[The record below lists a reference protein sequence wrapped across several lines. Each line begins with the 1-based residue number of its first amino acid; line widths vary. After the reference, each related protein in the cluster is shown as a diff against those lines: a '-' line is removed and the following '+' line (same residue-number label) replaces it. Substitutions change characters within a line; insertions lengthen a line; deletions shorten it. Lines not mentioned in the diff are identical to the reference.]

1 MGRKRQADVPVPK
14 QRPPA
19 PVDDHDGQHDAD
31 KVEDDDEEQDV
42 RLAKSVVCDEFTQ
55 TLEKKEIRK
64 GGKKKKCVT
73 WKSSCN
79 HCRGSLLTKRS
90 SS

>member
-1 MGRKRQADVPVPK
+1 M
-14 QRPPA
+14 PPT

-31 KVEDDDEEQDV
+31 EDGVKDYDEEQDV
-42 RLAKSVVCDEFTQ
+42 LLARSVFHDEFTQ
-55 TLEKKEIRK
+55 TSEKKEIRK

-79 HCRGSLLTKRS
+79 HCRGSLLTKKTFVLKRHPAIS
-90 SS
+90 L